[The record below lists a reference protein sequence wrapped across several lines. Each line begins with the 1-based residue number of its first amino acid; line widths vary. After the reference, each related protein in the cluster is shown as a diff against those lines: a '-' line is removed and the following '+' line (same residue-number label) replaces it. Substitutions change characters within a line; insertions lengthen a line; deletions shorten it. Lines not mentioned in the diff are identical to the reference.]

1 MKRVALKNSNEIE
14 YLVRRVAALWEEAV
28 DQDLANSSEV
38 SFDAF
43 LGAQYSMASLAGQC
57 TLTDDGIKIVE
68 LALKEL
74 QQLGEN
80 NDDEDDEDE

>member
-1 MKRVALKNSNEIE
+1 MKKQGKEIE
-14 YLVRRVAALWEEAV
+14 FLFRRVAALWEEAV
-28 DQDLANSSEV
+28 EQDLANSNEV

-43 LGAQYSMASLAGQC
+43 LGAQYSIASLAGQC
-57 TLTDDGIKIVE
+57 TVTEDGIKVVE

-80 NDDEDDEDE
+80 DQEDGDE